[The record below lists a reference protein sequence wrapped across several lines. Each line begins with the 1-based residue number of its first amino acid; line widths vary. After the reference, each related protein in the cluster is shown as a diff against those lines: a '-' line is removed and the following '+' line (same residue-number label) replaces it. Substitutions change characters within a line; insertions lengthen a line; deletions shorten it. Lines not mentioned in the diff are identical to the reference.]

1 MRKFEIEVNIN
12 PSSMDQAI
20 SIARTAELMGAD
32 QIGVW
37 DSPALYL
44 DPWVALG
51 VLSREVTTTPI
62 GVCVTNPTTRHL
74 VVTANAVAS
83 LSHATEA
90 GVYLG
95 VGTGDSGVYNLGGR
109 ACTLADLRIFVVAVK
124 ELLGS
129 GRTKVAGK
137 AYHTSIRPRGSVP
150 VYLAAH
156 GRRSLELGAE
166 LADGLLLGLGHSPD
180 VVEPVLN
187 IIADVRGRFGGGP
200 EDLQL
205 TWNSGGIHIDEDSAA
220 AARKAEWLVA
230 SFAHH
235 FSRFSLHGKFVPEK
249 YHAGIRALGEA
260 YDLGTHGSMT
270 AQQAAGYR
278 ELASRLGVRDY
289 LLERFV
295 IAGTRSDVAARVETL
310 AKQGVRRF
318 SASVAAADEIVPAL
332 ELAGDLSV

>member
-1 MRKFEIEVNIN
+1 MRMFEIEVNIN
-12 PSSMDQAI
+12 PSSMDQAV
-20 SIARTAELMGAD
+20 SIARAAERGHAH

-51 VLSREVTTTPI
+51 VLSREVTATPI
-62 GVCVTNPTTRHL
+62 GVCVTNPATRHL
-74 VVTANAVAS
+74 VVTANAIAS

-90 GVYLG
+90 GVFLG

-109 ACTLADLRIFVVAVK
+109 ACGLADLRTYVIAIR
-124 ELLGS
+124 ELLDV
-129 GRTKVAGK
+129 GRTKVDGRVYYTSVK
-137 AYHTSIRPRGSVP
+137 ARGRIP

-166 LADGLLLGLGHSPD
+166 LADGLILGLGHSQD
-180 VVEPVLN
+180 VVEPVMN

-205 TWNSGGIHIDEDSAA
+205 TWNPGGIYINEDPAA
-220 AARKAEWLVA
+220 ATRKAEWLVA

-235 FSRFSLHGKFVPEK
+235 FSRFSLRDKFVPERH
-249 YHAGIRALGEA
+249 HAGIRELGQA
-260 YDLGTHGSMT
+260 YDLESHGSMT
-270 AQQAAGYR
+270 ASQAAGYR
-278 ELASRLGVRDY
+278 ELASKLGVRDY

-295 IAGTRSDVAARVETL
+295 IAGTRAEVAARVETL
-310 AKQGVRRF
+310 AKRGVRRYNA
-318 SASVAAADEIVPAL
+318 SAASVEEIVPAL
-332 ELAGDLSV
+332 ELAETLAG